1 MALSKNKNLEMDRLY
16 QRWYLYYEYMI
27 NTYGNENIFSKTKK
41 LIDEAFEKRNL
52 VQLRAANKDIN
63 TMFKEMP
70 YKDMNILLKLFKEK
84 LGEDISIIEQKNI
97 QKINSILKRGKIKT
111 PQEYELVMNRVEVT
125 YSDKTKEQEIM
136 ELNKLLILFHEKQN
150 Y

>member
-1 MALSKNKNLEMDRLY
+1 MALNKIKNLEMDRLY
-16 QRWYLYYEYMI
+16 QRWYLYYDYMI

-111 PQEYELVMNRVEVT
+111 PQEYELVMNRVEVI
-125 YSDKTKEQEIM
+125 YNDKTKELELM

-150 Y
+150 H